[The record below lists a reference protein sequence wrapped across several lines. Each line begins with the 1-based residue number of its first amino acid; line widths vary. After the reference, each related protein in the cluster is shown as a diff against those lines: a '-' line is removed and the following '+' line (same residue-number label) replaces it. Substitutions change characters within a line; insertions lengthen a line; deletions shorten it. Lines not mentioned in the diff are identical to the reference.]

1 MMSRYYPDRR
11 LIELENQVQRLME
24 AHLAP
29 KQPIQVNK
37 ITSSCEICSGPH
49 NTHYCMKNSE
59 QAFVDYTSSRTDEAG
74 GKWYTFKPEQNNLG
88 DTCNLSW
95 KSHPNLRFIMDDPN
109 ITMEEYIRLEEEKAQ
124 RQGQTFNW
132 QTATYGKIEYCEN
145 EDDSFTN
152 LKTNYPAIVFDDTSD
167 AALSCEPKVSPLDN
181 NEIDFNIS
189 FYESEDEDY
198 MVIFDVNSFSCKII
212 YVDNLKTNSE
222 EENDKVNMPSSL
234 SPKPMFGYI
243 DDLDFFKDFENE
255 FPTIA
260 YNDLKSKSDPP
271 IEPSIIEVGVRRR
284 MTWRRFILA
293 LGLHSEEEM
302 AEAGDTYE
310 EYTALILMLLVVFL
324 VERRGGEEWL
334 IGYRSLLFEE
344 HGPDG
349 TANVSNLL
357 ATIFVIDMLEGRK
370 SDARLSG
377 VTLFGSAVSNFAW
390 LVMRGL
396 RGPERQQVA
405 ADGAPGA
412 AEEAHAADEGA
423 QAVPA
428 PVQAPQPPP
437 PAP

>member
-1 MMSRYYPDRR
+1 
-11 LIELENQVQRLME
+11 
-24 AHLAP
+24 
-29 KQPIQVNK
+29 
-37 ITSSCEICSGPH
+37 
-49 NTHYCMKNSE
+49 
-59 QAFVDYTSSRTDEAG
+59 
-74 GKWYTFKPEQNNLG
+74 
-88 DTCNLSW
+88 
-95 KSHPNLRFIMDDPN
+95 MDDPN

-271 IEPSIIEVGVRRR
+271 IEPSISSQHIDE
-284 MTWRRFILA
+284 
-293 LGLHSEEEM
+293 
-302 AEAGDTYE
+302 
-310 EYTALILMLLVVFL
+310 
-324 VERRGGEEWL
+324 
-334 IGYRSLLFEE
+334 FE
-344 HGPDG
+344 
-349 TANVSNLL
+349 
-357 ATIFVIDMLEGRK
+357 
-370 SDARLSG
+370 
-377 VTLFGSAVSNFAW
+377 TLFSKYDEKEQNFYT
-390 LVMRGL
+390 LMTHSL
-396 RGPERQQVA
+396 
-405 ADGAPGA
+405 
-412 AEEAHAADEGA
+412 
-423 QAVPA
+423 
-428 PVQAPQPPP
+428 
-437 PAP
+437 